1 LLDARPRARYQQG
14 MRLDLARLPN
24 DPVLL
29 QRVVRDLADVL
40 ERQKAELAASRAA
53 LAETRATLAERN
65 AEVEKL
71 QLFLSALKRQRF
83 GRSSEKCH
91 PDQLALSLEAIEE
104 QIAALQAKSDPPPSA
119 ASTDTE
125 KKPGRR
131 PLPGHLPREECR
143 HEPAGCACPDCGGKL
158 HVIGEDAS
166 EVLDYVP
173 ARFKVIRHVRP
184 RFACRAC
191 ESITQAPMP
200 SLPIERG
207 RPGPGLLA
215 HVLVAKYADHTP
227 LYRQSLIYA
236 REGVE
241 LDRSTLADWVGRASW
256 LLQPLGERLAAYVF
270 AGVKIHAD
278 DTPVPVLDPGR
289 GRTKKGRLWVYVR
302 DDRPCG
308 DPTPPAAVFFYSP
321 DRKGERPADHLAHFS
336 GFLQA
341 DAYAGFDALYGER
354 IVEVACWSHARR
366 KIFDVHESTKSSI
379 AADALQKI
387 GELYQIEKALRGRP
401 PDHRRHVRQEAAK
414 PRLIALRVWFE
425 AQIAKLPPK
434 GGLAQAIRY
443 SLSNWPALTRYLDD
457 GRLEIDNNRAENT
470 LRGVAL
476 GRKNWLFAG
485 SDAGGAR
492 AAAIYGLIETC
503 KLNGVDPFA
512 YLRDVLGRIADHR
525 INRIDELLPWNWAS
539 TLDVAA
545 AA

>member
-1 LLDARPRARYQQG
+1 
-14 MRLDLARLPN
+14 
-24 DPVLL
+24 
-29 QRVVRDLADVL
+29 
-40 ERQKAELAASRAA
+40 
-53 LAETRATLAERN
+53 
-65 AEVEKL
+65 
-71 QLFLSALKRQRF
+71 
-83 GRSSEKCH
+83 
-91 PDQLALSLEAIEE
+91 
-104 QIAALQAKSDPPPSA
+104 
-119 ASTDTE
+119 
-125 KKPGRR
+125 
-131 PLPGHLPREECR
+131 
-143 HEPAGCACPDCGGKL
+143 
-158 HVIGEDAS
+158 
-166 EVLDYVP
+166 
-173 ARFKVIRHVRP
+173 
-184 RFACRAC
+184 
-191 ESITQAPMP
+191 MP

-207 RPGPGLLA
+207 RPAPGLLA

-227 LYRQSLIYA
+227 LYRQSAIDA

-241 LDRSTLADWVGRASW
+241 LDRSMLADWVGRASW
-256 LLQPLGERLAAYVF
+256 LLQPLGERLAAHVF

-341 DAYAGFDALYGER
+341 DAYPGFDALYGER
-354 IVEVACWSHARR
+354 ITEIACWSHARR
-366 KIFDVHESTKSSI
+366 KIFDAHESTKSPI

-387 GELYQIEKALRGRP
+387 GELYKIEKALRGRP
-401 PDHRRHVRQEAAK
+401 PDRRRDVRQEAAK

-443 SLSNWPALTRYLDD
+443 ALSNWTALTRYADD

-485 SDAGGAR
+485 SDSGGTR
-492 AAAIYGLIETC
+492 AAAIYSLIETC

-512 YLRDVLGRIADHR
+512 YLRDVLGRIADHK
-525 INRIDELLPWNWAS
+525 INRVDELLPWNWAS

>member
-1 LLDARPRARYQQG
+1 
-14 MRLDLARLPN
+14 MRLDLAGLPN

-29 QRVVRDLADVL
+29 QRVVRDLAAVL
-40 ERQKAELAASRAA
+40 QRQEAELAATKAR
-53 LAETRATLAERN
+53 LADRDAEL
-65 AEVEKL
+65 EKL
-71 QLFLSALKRQRF
+71 QLFLAALKRLKF
-83 GRSSEKCH
+83 GRSSEQHH

-104 QIAALQAKSDPPPSA
+104 QIAALAAKSEPPPPA
-119 ASTDTE
+119 AAPE
-125 KKPGRR
+125 KKPSRR
-131 PLPGHLPREECR
+131 PLPGHLPREERR
-143 HEPAGCACPDCGGKL
+143 HEPAGCACPACGGKL
-158 HVIGEDAS
+158 HVIGEDVS
-166 EVLDYVP
+166 EVLDYLP
-173 ARFKVIRHVRP
+173 AQFKVIRHVRP

-191 ESITQAPMP
+191 ESIAQEPMP

-215 HVLVAKYADHTP
+215 QVLVAKFCDHLP

-236 REGVE
+236 RAGVD

-256 LLQPLGERLAAYVF
+256 LLQPLGERLADHVF
-270 AGVKIHAD
+270 AAAKIHAD

-289 GRTKKGRLWVYVR
+289 GRTKTGRLWVYVR
-302 DDRPCG
+302 DDRPSG
-308 DPTPPAAVFFYSP
+308 DASPPAAVFFYSP
-321 DRKGERPADHLAHFS
+321 DRKGERPADHLADFS

-341 DAYAGFDALYGER
+341 DAYAGFDKLYGER
-354 IVEVACWSHARR
+354 IIEVACWAHARR
-366 KIFDVHESTKSSI
+366 KIFDVHDSTKSPI
-379 AADALQKI
+379 AAEALANI
-387 GELYQIEKALRGRP
+387 GELYRIEAAIRGRRANA
-401 PDHRRHVRQEAAK
+401 RRDVRQREAQPLLA
-414 PRLIALRVWFE
+414 ALKARFE
-425 AQIAKLPPK
+425 AQLPKLPPK

-485 SDAGGAR
+485 SDAGGVR

-503 KLNGVDPFA
+503 KLNGVEPFA
-512 YLRDVLGRIADHR
+512 YLRDVLGRIADHK